1 MVTNG
6 APVARLSQV
15 CYFGGV
21 MHIPDGYLSPAVL
34 AALGAASVAGAGLA
48 AHRASRSLEESRV
61 PLMGMAG
68 AFVFAAQMIN
78 FPVAAGASGHLLGGA
93 LLAITLGTAPA
104 AVVMTAILAIQAL
117 LFQDGGVL
125 ALGANVFNMALAGV
139 LAGAWAWEAFGGLR
153 RRRVASFAAGV
164 LSAFVAA
171 CFALAELAV
180 SGIRI
185 PGAALWA
192 ALGIFALTA
201 LLEGAITAAVVAALD
216 SVQPGLLEHAHGSP
230 RRAVSGLLL
239 AGLVLAAAGFLMA
252 SSLPD
257 GLEHLAE
264 RIGIAGLERSVAASP
279 MPGYEAKWLP
289 ADWLQKAGAGLL
301 GLAVT
306 AAVCWAAGRWIARW
320 RSA

>member
-1 MVTNG
+1 
-6 APVARLSQV
+6 
-15 CYFGGV
+15 

-34 AALGAASVAGAGLA
+34 GTLGVASLAGAGVA
-48 AHRASRSLEESRV
+48 ARKAPGSLEESRV

-68 AFVFAAQMIN
+68 AFVFAAQMVN

-104 AVVMTAILAIQAL
+104 AVVMTAILVIQAL

-139 LAGAWAWEAFGGLR
+139 AAGGWAWEAFGGLK
-153 RRRVASFAAGV
+153 RRRVAAFAAGT
-164 LSAFVAA
+164 LSALVAA
-171 CFALAELAV
+171 CLALAELAV

-185 PGAALWA
+185 PPA
-192 ALGIFALTA
+192 ALGVALGVFAVTA
-201 LLEGAITAAVVAALD
+201 LLEGAITAAVAAALD
-216 SVQPGLLEHAHGSP
+216 SVEPGLLARGNGSP
-230 RRAVSGLLL
+230 RRALSGLLL
-239 AGLVLAAAGFLMA
+239 AGLVLAAAGFLAA

-257 GLEHLAE
+257 GLEHLAGRLGITGME
-264 RIGIAGLERSVAASP
+264 RAMLASP
-279 MPGYEAKWLP
+279 MPDYEAKWLP
-289 ADWLQKAGAGLL
+289 ADWLQKAGGGLL

-306 AAVCWAAGRWIARW
+306 AAVCWAAGRWISRW